1 MIKLVPIGDVK
12 ASEYNPRK
20 NDEKRLALTEMSLRK
35 LGFLLPIYADTSG
48 EILSGHQRHFVATRM
63 GFTRVPVQYVNNL
76 NLNER
81 KTVNILFNRA
91 TNDLQKQDTCDKIKS
106 RLYNMDIQG
115 MCEALPDIE
124 PDSEASFPCVYAI
137 RRVDTVSLAK
147 KNHRNFDSHIAALA
161 KTLERSVGSAMPI
174 VIGQEMNV
182 INGIGRLQTAVEA
195 DRKFIQCVQVT
206 QAQEEFSSAMLN
218 LLSMDF
224 SMESSYADVLRYNS
238 FMRERNTRET
248 DADGNCALGDGFF
261 KGLFPKNNG
270 RDFFKLEGEVLE
282 AWKGKYGDKIV
293 DFGAG
298 KLNNTRTLR
307 NAGVYV
313 SAFEPYFV
321 TSGDEIHKEKSLEIA
336 NRFLDEVESGVQYTS
351 VFISS
356 VFNSVPFMA
365 DRIKI
370 AHIAAALCVPGG
382 RVVCWC
388 QSNESQQ
395 FVITKKHS
403 VTNNAR
409 LTFDLDYEPNTVL
422 GDISKHPKVQKGHTS
437 GEMQDIFQRSF
448 KSIDRLEMIGKF
460 WYLEATKP
468 KVDLEKLG
476 EALDFEFNLPYPDG
490 TTMGLSERARQVFEK
505 RLGVTIPRK
514 EETEHGESGEQS

>member
-1 MIKLVPIGDVK
+1 MIKLVPITDVK

-48 EILSGHQRHFVATRM
+48 EILSGHQRHLAATRM
-63 GFTRVPVQYVNNL
+63 GFTRIPVQYVNNMD
-76 NLNER
+76 LNER

-91 TNDLQKQDTCDKIKS
+91 TNDLSKQDTCDKIKS
-106 RLYNMDIQG
+106 RLYNMDIQS

-137 RRVDTVSLAK
+137 RRVDTTQLAK
-147 KNHRNFDSHIAALA
+147 VNHRNFDSHIAALA
-161 KTLERSVGSAMPI
+161 KTLERSVGSSMPI
-174 VIGQEMNV
+174 VIGQDMNV
-182 INGIGRLQTAVEA
+182 VNGIGRLQVAAEA
-195 DRKFIQCVQVT
+195 KRKFVQCVQVT
-206 QAQEEFSSAMLN
+206 KAQEEFSSAMLN

-248 DADGNCALGDGFF
+248 DTEGNCAFGDGFF
-261 KGLFPKNNG
+261 KGLFPNNNG
-270 RDFFKLEGEVLE
+270 RDFFKLEGEALE
-282 AWKGKYGDKIV
+282 AWKNKYGDKIV

-307 NAGVYV
+307 NAGVFV

-321 TSGDEIHKEKSLEIA
+321 TTGDTIHKEKSIEIA
-336 NRFLDEVESGVQYTS
+336 NKFLDEVESGVEYTS

-356 VFNSVPFMA
+356 VFNSVPFME

-370 AHIAAALCVPGG
+370 AQIAAALCSPGG

-422 GDISKHPKVQKGHTS
+422 GDISKHPKVQKGHTAD
-437 GEMQDIFQRSF
+437 ELKDIFSRSF
-448 KSIDRLEMIGKF
+448 KSIDRIDMISKF

-468 KVDLEKLG
+468 TVNPERLA
-476 EALDFEFNLPYPDG
+476 EALDFEFDLPYPDG
-490 TTMGLSERARQVFEK
+490 TTLGLADRARKVFEK
-505 RLGVTIPRK
+505 RLGITLPGK
-514 EETEHGESGEQS
+514 EETGHGD